1 VRRLL
6 IVDDDEAIRKLF
18 RLNLS
23 GDYEIIDTSDPEQAV
38 ALAMEHQPDAILL
51 DTRMPKFT
59 GLDLCR
65 TFNHYSQ
72 TNLVPI
78 LVISGALPE
87 QAKEARTA
95 LGATGFFSKPIDFDA
110 LKSQLN
116 TVKRR
121 AMVPR
126 SEVRIRL
133 RVPLTLRG
141 TDSGGRDFDDRK
153 RELERILLRM
163 HKPAFERCD
172 RRGLYGAK
180 REAPGR
186 PRSLRAR
193 RCPGGGAFAVR
204 VSLHRKDGKLDFE
217 ISARRPAGRR
227 AMARQRGSRF

>member
-1 VRRLL
+1 VGNVRRLL

-23 GDYEIIDTSDPEQAV
+23 GDYEIIDTSDPEQAL
-38 ALAMEHQPDAILL
+38 ALAMEHKPDAILL
-51 DTRMPKFT
+51 DMRMPKFT

-65 TFNHYSQ
+65 TFNTYSQ

-78 LVISGALPE
+78 MVISGAISD
-87 QAKEARTA
+87 QAKEACTA

-133 RVPLTLRG
+133 RVPLKLRG
-141 TDSGGRDFDDRK
+141 TDSGGQEF
-153 RELERILLRM
+153 EASTITENVSLSGFYCGCANQLLNDAVVEVYM
-163 HKPAFERCD
+163 AQNGKQLA
-172 RRGLYGAK
+172 G
-180 REAPGR
+180 
-186 PRSLRAR
+186 RAR
-193 RCPGGGAFAVR
+193 CVRTDPREGEPAQYAF
-204 VSLHRKDGKLDFE
+204 
-217 ISARRPAGRR
+217 
-227 AMARQRGSRF
+227 RFIEKTANWILK